1 MTFTSTIAFFFFA
14 TAFVII
20 TIMFAIANN
29 TVFDPVLWRRA
40 VSLTEILLEGKLS
53 SSEKHYISSSS
64 IFPDE

>member
-1 MTFTSTIAFFFFA
+1 MASTSTIAFFFFA

-40 VSLTEILLEGKLS
+40 ASLTEILLEGKLLN
-53 SSEKHYISSSS
+53 SEKHCIPSGSISL
-64 IFPDE
+64 DE